1 MKINENQ
8 NVNQN
13 ISKEKKIRYTRC
25 ANIALYV
32 LLFVLHFF
40 YMYISRHI
48 YIYIYLHYHKPLPH
62 NICLSDIL

>member
-48 YIYIYLHYHKPLPH
+48 YIYIFA
-62 NICLSDIL
+62 LS